1 MQSCH
6 RAGVQAPSQGGH
18 GRPSPHNGSSHQD
31 PKGPLPP
38 SPGPAQK
45 AEGARCGLHRGPS
58 KPLQHRVTPKV
69 TSHT

>member
-18 GRPSPHNGSSHQD
+18 GRPSPHNGSSHQG